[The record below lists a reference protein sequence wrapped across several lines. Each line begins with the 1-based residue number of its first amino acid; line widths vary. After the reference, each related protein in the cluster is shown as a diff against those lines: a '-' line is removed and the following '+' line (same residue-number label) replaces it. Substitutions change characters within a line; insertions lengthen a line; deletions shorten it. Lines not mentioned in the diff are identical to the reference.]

1 VRNLWIKEGQQLREA
16 KGMEIRDP
24 IHPEDFETYSTE
36 GIRQEFLIQDLFVPG
51 EIRLVYSH
59 FDRMIVGGVCPD
71 KPIPLEVRK
80 EIGSDFFLERREM
93 GIINVGPEG
102 TVTVD
107 GEEYSL
113 DRTDGLYV
121 SMGSKEIVFSSEDTG
136 NPAHFYLLSGLAH
149 KGYAITKIEMN
160 NVETTSLGSAGE
172 SNIRTIYKYIHPDG
186 AKSCQLV
193 MGMTILEPNNVWNT
207 MPCHTHE
214 RRMEVY
220 FYFDLADDA
229 VVFHFMGKPDET
241 RHIVVRNEEAVISP
255 SWSIHSGVGTANY
268 TFIWG
273 MIGENQTFTDMD
285 SVAMA
290 DLK

>member
-1 VRNLWIKEGQQLREA
+1 
-16 KGMEIRDP
+16 MEIRNA
-24 IHPEDFETYSTE
+24 IHPKDINTYTTE
-36 GIRQEFLIQDLFVPG
+36 RIRQEFLIQDLFVPG
-51 EIRLVYSH
+51 EIKLVYSH

-71 KPIPLEVRK
+71 KPIPLKASK
-80 EIGSDFFLERREM
+80 EIRSDFFLERREM
-93 GIINVGPEG
+93 GIINIGPKG
-102 TVTVD
+102 VVTVD

-121 SMGSKEIVFSSEDTG
+121 SLGSKEIVLSSEDTG
-136 NPAHFYLLSGLAH
+136 NPAHFYLLSGPAH
-149 KGYAITKIEMN
+149 KEYPITKIEKN

-172 SNIRTIYKYIHPDG
+172 SNIRTIYRYIHPDG
-186 AKSCQLV
+186 VRSCQLV

-207 MPCHTHE
+207 IPCHTHE

-220 FYFDLADDA
+220 FYFDLTDDA
-229 VVFHFMGKPDET
+229 VVFHFMGEPGET
-241 RHIVVRNEEAVISP
+241 RHIVVRDEEAVISP

-285 SVAMA
+285 AVAMA

>member
-1 VRNLWIKEGQQLREA
+1 
-16 KGMEIRDP
+16 MEIRDP

-51 EIRLVYSH
+51 EIKLVYSH

-80 EIGSDFFLERREM
+80 EIGSGFFLERREM

-220 FYFDLADDA
+220 FYFDLTDDA
-229 VVFHFMGKPDET
+229 VVFHFMGEPGET
-241 RHIVVRNEEAVISP
+241 RHIVVRDEEAVVSP

-285 SVAMA
+285 AVAIA

>member
-1 VRNLWIKEGQQLREA
+1 
-16 KGMEIRDP
+16 MEIRDP
-24 IHPEDFETYSTE
+24 IHPEDFETYTTE

-51 EIRLVYSH
+51 EIKLVYSH

-71 KPIPLEVRK
+71 KPIPLEDSK
-80 EIGSDFFLERREM
+80 EMGSGFFLERREM
-93 GIINVGPEG
+93 GIINVGPKG

-121 SMGSKEIVFSSEDTG
+121 SMGSKEIVFSSDDTD
-136 NPAHFYLLSGLAH
+136 NPSHFYLLSGLAH
-149 KGYAITKIEMN
+149 KGYPITKIEMN

-285 SVAMA
+285 AVAMA